1 MHYLEELGSHAKIHI
16 GKSTLQNELLGDLG
30 NEFGSLPDSSEER
43 SLADLGTFLSSSF
56 SGTPG
61 RHSTSLVAKMFS
73 SKMPA
78 GFNLAAAR
86 KYLKSRWGLE
96 SGRQTGVLLMGIAP
110 EPISRLSDD
119 DAARAF
125 FDSVVSRYAIH
136 EGITLSTTSA
146 EHATTASAAIAVDA
160 ATLNE
165 LQKDQTDYLTKQLRL
180 LAKFLKVDLLEHRPA
195 LSSKKSENEISPSQV
210 PLNPEHGETYEAGII
225 PIFDPRKVRRYD
237 SWWNWAR
244 QAVISLFLD
253 IQSGTLC
260 ASSHFTSERCA
271 RISNR
276 SHPALIDLIKYL
288 ITTTANSTSGDDF
301 ASVGQRLYEDCQR
314 MVQEKPVFRYRR
326 ISSRPK
332 TVIES
337 SGLVRYSEVPRE
349 VHPNPSNYVSQLK
362 RGTRPTDSNQMLPLV
377 HLKSRIEGQWR
388 YDPITT
394 ATYLKSLQIASDSG
408 YSFQGKTALVTG
420 AGTGSI
426 GTEIVKG
433 LLEGGAHV
441 IVTSSRVPSA
451 AASVYQSIFTE
462 HGAKE
467 SSLTLVP
474 FNQGSVQDCEALV
487 KHIYDESTG
496 LGQDL
501 DIFIPFAAISE
512 DGREL
517 DGIDDRSELA
527 HRVMLINTLRLLG
540 YIKTQKHQRGYTS
553 RPTQVILPLSP
564 NHGTFGGDGLYSES
578 KLGLETIFNRWSS
591 ESWGAYLIICGA
603 VIGWTRGTGL
613 MNANN
618 IVAESVES
626 HNVITFS
633 QQEMAFNILGLMTPA
648 VNLMCQEDPVFADL
662 NGGLQRIPDL
672 KKLLNEARAS
682 IMETSDIRKALHNEA
697 QLFQS
702 CLHGEDTESIAGAKS
717 QCHRPRANLRFDF
730 PNLPG
735 YDSTLEQLSNLKGMV
750 DLSRVVVVVGYSEL
764 GPWGNA
770 RTRWEMEAFGE
781 FSREGFVEMAW
792 IMGLIKHFDG
802 QIQGTSTNYTG
813 WVDSKTGEAVH
824 DGDIGKRY
832 GAQIL
837 EHSGVRLVEP
847 ELFHGYD
854 PTHKELLQEIAIEED
869 LEPFEASKATAEAF
883 TLRHG
888 DKVVVTPLEDKD
900 EYSIAL
906 KRGATLLIP
915 KAVSFNRLVAGQIPS
930 GWDPRRYGITDDI
943 VSSVDPVTIYTLC
956 AVAEAFLSAGITDPY
971 ELYRYV
977 HVSEIGIC
985 IGSGAGGIQSLRGM
999 YRDRWMDL
1007 PVQKNVLQETFVN
1020 TIGAWVNMLLLGST
1034 GPIKSPVGACATAI
1048 ESLDIGVADI
1058 ISGKVK
1064 LCLVGGTDD
1073 FNEEL
1078 SQEFANMQA
1087 TSNTED
1093 EFLMG
1098 RNPSEM
1104 SRPTA
1109 ATRSGFMESQ
1119 GSGVQLIAN
1128 AELALQMGL
1137 PIHGIIASTTIAS
1150 DKVGRSVPAPGQ
1162 GILTNARETY
1172 STCPSPLL
1180 DITYRRKQM
1189 GLAEREI
1196 NQLRDSQLRMLFH
1209 EPNAPGKRDAT
1220 QENEYF
1226 RHCAEAIEH
1235 TTKRGIRDIKY
1246 AFGNNF
1252 AHGDPAIAP
1261 LRAALAVWN
1270 LTIDDIDFASMHG
1283 TSTIA
1288 NDKNESDIIDKQM
1301 RHLGRRKGNP
1311 VIGVFQKS
1319 LTGHPK
1325 GGAGAWMLNG
1335 ALQALNTGIIPGH
1348 RNADNIDSVLRKY
1361 ETIVY
1366 PNKTM
1371 KADSLKA
1378 FSVTSFGFGQ
1388 KGGQVIGVHPRYVLA
1403 TLEREAYEEYRD
1415 RRTARQKKTYTRH
1428 NQALMTNTIFQ
1439 AKDHA
1444 PYGEKDES
1452 KVFLDPNARV
1462 SLDKES
1468 SLLSFVPATPTDTLT
1483 ANTSKTS
1490 TTVPSV
1496 PQSSLAPTPSMGPT
1510 PPRSSSPSHAAA
1522 ESIQLA
1528 QSRNVQTLLSA
1539 ISSENRGLSMTVG
1552 VDVEEVA
1559 SIETANDVFVQRN
1572 FTPAEQVYAEG
1583 GPAPQASLA
1592 ARWCAK
1598 EAVFKSLGIA
1608 SQGGG
1613 APMRDIEIVQG
1624 VAGTKPTVK
1633 VQCH

>member
-1 MHYLEELGSHAKIHI
+1 
-16 GKSTLQNELLGDLG
+16 
-30 NEFGSLPDSSEER
+30 
-43 SLADLGTFLSSSF
+43 
-56 SGTPG
+56 
-61 RHSTSLVAKMFS
+61 
-73 SKMPA
+73 MPA

-125 FDSVVSRYAIH
+125 LDSAVNRYAIH

-146 EHATTASAAIAVDA
+146 EHSTTASAAIAVDA
-160 ATLNE
+160 AMLNA

-180 LAKFLKVDLLEHRPA
+180 LAKFLKIDLLEHRPVV
-195 LSSKKSENEISPSQV
+195 SDKKGDNGSSPSRV
-210 PLNPEHGETYEAGII
+210 LGNPEHGETYEAGII
-225 PIFDPRKVRRYD
+225 PIFDPRKMRRYD

-244 QAVISLFLD
+244 QAVISLFFD
-253 IQSGTLC
+253 IQSGTLSV
-260 ASSHFTSERCA
+260 SSHLVSERCE

-276 SHPALIDLIKYL
+276 SHTTLVDLIEYL
-288 ITTTANSTSGDDF
+288 NITSAVSTSGSDF
-301 ASVGQRLYEDCQR
+301 ARVGRRLYDDCQR
-314 MVQEKPVFRYRR
+314 MVQEKPVFKYTCT
-326 ISSRPK
+326 SNRPK

-337 SGLVRYSEVPRE
+337 SGLVKYSEIPRE
-349 VHPNPSNYVSQLK
+349 VHPEPSSYVSLLK
-362 RGTRPTDSNQMLPLV
+362 RGTRPTDSNQTFPLV
-377 HLKSRIEGQWR
+377 HLRSRIEGEWR
-388 YDPITT
+388 YDPVTT
-394 ATYLKSLQIASDSG
+394 ATYLNSLQIASDSG

-420 AGTGSI
+420 AGAGSI
-426 GTEIVKG
+426 GAEIVKG

-441 IVTSSRVPSA
+441 IVTSSRLPSA
-451 AASVYQSIFTE
+451 AASVYQSLYTE
-462 HGAKE
+462 YGAKD
-467 SSLTLVP
+467 SSLTVLP

-487 KHIYDESTG
+487 GHIYDEPTG

-517 DGIDDRSELA
+517 DRIDDRSELA
-527 HRVMLINTLRLLG
+527 HRVMLIDILRLLG
-540 YIKTQKHQRGYTS
+540 YIKTQKHQRGFTS
-553 RPTQVILPLSP
+553 RPTQIILPLSP

-591 ESWGAYLIICGA
+591 ESWGPYLIICGA

-613 MNANN
+613 MNVNN
-618 IVAESVES
+618 IVAESIEH
-626 HNVITFS
+626 HNVMTFS

-648 VNLMCQEDPVFADL
+648 VNLLCQDDPVFADL
-662 NGGLQRIPDL
+662 NGGLQLIPDL
-672 KKLLNEARAS
+672 KKVLGGARAS
-682 IMETSDIRKALHNEA
+682 IMETSDNRKALHKES
-697 QLFQS
+697 QIFES
-702 CLHGEDTESIAGAKS
+702 CLHGKDREPIAGATS
-717 QCHRPRANLRFDF
+717 QGHRPRANLRFDF
-730 PNLPG
+730 PTLPG
-735 YDSTLEQLSNLKGMV
+735 YESTLEELSNLKGMV
-750 DLSRVVVVVGYSEL
+750 DLSRVIVVVGYSEL

-802 QIQGTSTNYTG
+802 QIQGTRTYYTG

-824 DGDIGKRY
+824 DDDIGKKY

-854 PTHKELLQEIAIEED
+854 PTQKELLQEIAIEED
-869 LEPFEASKATAEAF
+869 LEPFEASTSTAEAF
-883 TLRHG
+883 MLRHG
-888 DKVVVTPLEDKD
+888 DKVVVTPIQDTD
-900 EYSIAL
+900 GYSIAL

-943 VSSVDPVTIYTLC
+943 ISSVDPVTIYTLC
-956 AVAEAFLSAGITDPY
+956 SVAEALLSAGITDPY
-971 ELYRYV
+971 EIYQYI

-985 IGSGAGGIQSLRGM
+985 IGSGAGGAQSLRGM

-1020 TIGAWVNMLLLGST
+1020 TTGAWVNMLLLGST

-1058 ISGKVK
+1058 IGGKVK
-1064 LCLVGGTDD
+1064 MCLVGGTDD

-1093 EFLMG
+1093 EFMMG
-1098 RNPSEM
+1098 RDPGEM

-1109 ATRSGFMESQ
+1109 TTRSGFMESH

-1128 AELALQMGL
+1128 AELAVQMGL
-1137 PIHGIIASTTIAS
+1137 PIYGIIASTTMAG

-1162 GILTNARETY
+1162 GILTNAREKS

-1180 DITYRRKQM
+1180 DIEYRRKQM

-1196 NQLRDSQLRMLFH
+1196 NQLRDPRLRMLFH
-1209 EPNAPGKRDAT
+1209 EPNAHGKRDAT
-1220 QENEYF
+1220 QEEEYF
-1226 RHCAEAIEH
+1226 RHCAEAIEQ

-1301 RHLGRRKGNP
+1301 RQLGRRKGNP
-1311 VIGVFQKS
+1311 VVGVFQKS

-1335 ALQALNTGIIPGH
+1335 ALQALNTGIIPGN

-1403 TLEREAYEEYRD
+1403 TLERETYEEYRD

-1444 PYGEKDES
+1444 PYSEKDES
-1452 KVFLDPNARV
+1452 KVFLDPNARI

-1468 SLLSFVPATPTDTLT
+1468 HLLSFVPATATDIST
-1483 ANTSKTS
+1483 ANTRISRRPRPPSLNPPWRQHLAGDQRRRAHQVPRAPPPNQSKWRKPAMS
-1490 TTVPSV
+1490 KRY
-1496 PQSSLAPTPSMGPT
+1496 SMP
-1510 PPRSSSPSHAAA
+1510 SPS
-1522 ESIQLA
+1522 
-1528 QSRNVQTLLSA
+1528 RT
-1539 ISSENRGLSMTVG
+1539 
-1552 VDVEEVA
+1552 EV
-1559 SIETANDVFVQRN
+1559 
-1572 FTPAEQVYAEG
+1572 
-1583 GPAPQASLA
+1583 
-1592 ARWCAK
+1592 CA
-1598 EAVFKSLGIA
+1598 
-1608 SQGGG
+1608 
-1613 APMRDIEIVQG
+1613 
-1624 VAGTKPTVK
+1624 
-1633 VQCH
+1633 